1 MRSRNTGPALEGP
14 RNDLSTISAMLPY
27 IWPKDAKS
35 LRARVLIA
43 LVLLVLAKV
52 ANVAVPLFYKHAV
65 DALNEPKIEL
75 VAVPVALLLAY
86 GVLRVL
92 SEAFSELRDAIFTRV
107 AQRAI
112 RLAGLKTFR
121 HLHALSLR
129 FHLDRK
135 TGGVARAVE
144 RGTKG
149 IEFLLR
155 FMLFNILPTLIE
167 ILMVCGILWNLFG
180 WRFAIVTLLTL
191 FTYIVWTTVITEWR
205 TQFRRAMNDTD
216 SDANTKAIDSLLNFE
231 TVKYFGNEDHEAR
244 RFDNALRR
252 YENAAIKSGGSLAL
266 LNIGQSAIIATGVTV
281 TMIMAGHGVVDGN
294 MTMGDLVLVNSY
306 LLQMFMPLNFLG
318 FVYREI
324 KRSLTDMETMFQL
337 LAENAEVEDLPEANE
352 LKISGGHVIFNSV
365 IFDYDPRRPVLK
377 DISFH
382 VPPGGKVAIVGASG
396 SGKSTISRLL
406 FRFYDINYGSI
417 TIDGQDIRD
426 VTQESLRR
434 VIGMVPQDTVLFN
447 DTIYYNIAYGK
458 PEASPAEVEDAA
470 RLAHIHDFIMD
481 LPDGYQSNVGER
493 GLKLSG
499 GERQRIA
506 IARTVLKN
514 PQILIFDEATSALDT
529 RTEQEILAAF
539 RKVSKDRTTLT
550 IAHRLSTIIESDE
563 ILVLSDGAIVERG
576 YHLDLL
582 STDGV
587 YADMWVR
594 QQADAEAERKLWA
607 ADSAETITRTVQAH
621 PLSQSSS
628 S

>member
-1 MRSRNTGPALEGP
+1 MRSQNPGSAPTAT
-14 RNDLSTISAMLPY
+14 RNDLNTIRAMLPY
-27 IWPKDAKS
+27 IWPEGAWS

-52 ANVAVPLFYKHAV
+52 ANVSVPMLYKHAV
-65 DALNEPKIEL
+65 DALNDTTAEL
-75 VAVPVALLLAY
+75 LAVPIGVLLAY

-92 SEAFSELRDAIFTRV
+92 SEAFGELRDAVFTRV

-112 RLAGLKTFR
+112 RLAGLETFR

-135 TGGVARAVE
+135 TGGIARAVE

-167 ILMVCGILWNLFG
+167 ILMVCGILWNLYG
-180 WRFAIVTLLTL
+180 WRFAAVTLLTL
-191 FTYIVWTTVITEWR
+191 VAYIAWTTFITEWR

-244 RFDNALRR
+244 RFDTALQR
-252 YENAAIKSGGSLAL
+252 YEDAAVKSGSSLAF
-266 LNIGQSAIIATGVTV
+266 LNIGQGTIIATGVTIA
-281 TMIMAGHGVVDGN
+281 MIMAGHSVIDGN
-294 MTMGDLVLVNSY
+294 MTMGDFVLVNAY

-337 LAENAEVEDLPEANE
+337 LAENPEVEDSPNANE
-352 LKISGGHVIFNSV
+352 LNIDGGHVVFNGV
-365 IFDYDPRRPVLK
+365 TFDYDPRRPVLA
-377 DISFH
+377 DVSFH
-382 VPPGGKVAIVGASG
+382 VPSGGTVAIVGASG

-406 FRFYDINYGSI
+406 FRFYDITGGTI

-434 VIGMVPQDTVLFN
+434 AIGMVPQDTVLFN
-447 DTIYYNIAYGK
+447 DTIYYNIAYGG
-458 PEASPAEVEDAA
+458 PEASPAQVEDAA

-481 LPDGYQSNVGER
+481 LPDGYQSTVGER

-514 PQILIFDEATSALDT
+514 PQILIFDEATSALDS
-529 RTEQEILAAF
+529 RTEQGILTAF
-539 RKVSKDRTTLT
+539 REVSKDRTTLT
-550 IAHRLSTIIESDE
+550 IAHRLSTVIEADE
-563 ILVLSDGAIVERG
+563 ILVLSGGAIVERG
-576 YHLDLL
+576 RHPDLL
-582 STDGV
+582 ATDGV
-587 YADMWVR
+587 YADMWAR
-594 QQADAEAERKLWA
+594 QQAAAEVERTLRA
-607 ADSAETITRTVQAH
+607 AGGTEAITGTAQAH
-621 PLSQSSS
+621 P
-628 S
+628 

>member
-1 MRSRNTGPALEGP
+1 MRSRDQATAPEGP
-14 RNDLSTISAMLPY
+14 RDGLKSIGAILPY
-27 IWPKDAKS
+27 IWPKDAWS
-35 LRARVLIA
+35 LRARVLLA

-52 ANVAVPLFYKHAV
+52 ANVAVPMFYKYAV
-65 DALNEPKIEL
+65 DALNEPKAQL
-75 VAVPVALLLAY
+75 LAVPISLLVAY

-92 SEAFSELRDAIFTRV
+92 SDAFSELRDAVFTRV

-167 ILMVCGILWNLFG
+167 ILMVCGILWNLYG
-180 WRFAIVTLLTL
+180 WRFTAVTLLTL
-191 FTYIVWTTVITEWR
+191 VAYIAWTTFITEWR

-244 RFDNALRR
+244 RFDTALQR
-252 YENAAIKSGGSLAL
+252 YEDAAVKSGSSLAF
-266 LNIGQSAIIATGVTV
+266 LNIGQGTIIATGVTIA
-281 TMIMAGHGVVDGN
+281 MIMAGHSVIDGN
-294 MTMGDLVLVNSY
+294 MTMGDFVLVNAY

-337 LAENAEVEDLPEANE
+337 LAENPEVEDSPNANE
-352 LKISGGHVIFNSV
+352 LNIDGGHLVFNGV
-365 IFDYDPRRPVLK
+365 TFDYDPRRPVLE
-377 DISFH
+377 DVSFH
-382 VPPGGKVAIVGASG
+382 VPSGGTVAIVGASG

-406 FRFYDINYGSI
+406 FRFYDITGGTI

-434 VIGMVPQDTVLFN
+434 AIGMVPQDTVLFN
-447 DTIYYNIAYGK
+447 DTIYYNIAYGG
-458 PEASPAEVEDAA
+458 PEASPAQVEDAA

-481 LPDGYQSNVGER
+481 LPDGYQSTVGER

-514 PQILIFDEATSALDT
+514 PQILIFDEATSALDS
-529 RTEQEILAAF
+529 RTEQGILTAF
-539 RKVSKDRTTLT
+539 REVSKDRTTLT
-550 IAHRLSTIIESDE
+550 IAHRLSTVIEADE
-563 ILVLSDGAIVERG
+563 ILVLSGGAIVERG
-576 YHLDLL
+576 RHPDLL
-582 STDGV
+582 ATDGV
-587 YADMWVR
+587 YADMWAR
-594 QQADAEAERKLWA
+594 QQAAAEVERTLRAAEDTEA
-607 ADSAETITRTVQAH
+607 ITETAQAH
-621 PLSQSSS
+621 P
-628 S
+628 

>member
-1 MRSRNTGPALEGP
+1 MRSRDQDTAPEGP
-14 RNDLSTISAMLPY
+14 RDALKSIGAILPH
-27 IWPKDAKS
+27 IWPKDAWS
-35 LRARVLIA
+35 LRARVLLA

-52 ANVAVPLFYKHAV
+52 ANVAVPMFYKYAV
-65 DALNEPKIEL
+65 DALNEPKAEL
-75 VAVPVALLLAY
+75 LAVPISLLVAY

-92 SEAFSELRDAIFTRV
+92 SDAFGELRDAVFTRV

-112 RLAGLKTFR
+112 RLAGLRTFR

-167 ILMVCGILWNLFG
+167 ILMVCGILWNLYG
-180 WRFAIVTLLTL
+180 WRFAAVTLLTL
-191 FTYIVWTTVITEWR
+191 VAYIAWTTFITEWR

-244 RFDNALRR
+244 RFDTALQR
-252 YENAAIKSGGSLAL
+252 YEDAAVKSGSSLAF
-266 LNIGQSAIIATGVTV
+266 LNIGQGTIIATGVTIA
-281 TMIMAGHGVVDGN
+281 MIMAGHSVIDGN
-294 MTMGDLVLVNSY
+294 MTMGDFVLVNAY

-337 LAENAEVEDLPEANE
+337 LAENPEVEDSPNANE
-352 LKISGGHVIFNSV
+352 LNIDGGHVVFNGV
-365 IFDYDPRRPVLK
+365 TFDYDPRRPVLA
-377 DISFH
+377 DVSFH
-382 VPPGGKVAIVGASG
+382 VPSGGTVAIVGASG

-406 FRFYDINYGSI
+406 FRFYDITGGTI

-434 VIGMVPQDTVLFN
+434 AIGMVPQDTVLFN
-447 DTIYYNIAYGK
+447 DTIYYNIAYGG
-458 PEASPAEVEDAA
+458 PEASPAQVEDAA

-481 LPDGYQSNVGER
+481 LPDGYQSTVGER

-514 PQILIFDEATSALDT
+514 PQILIFDEATSALDS
-529 RTEQEILAAF
+529 RTEQGILTAF
-539 RKVSKDRTTLT
+539 REVSKDRTTLT
-550 IAHRLSTIIESDE
+550 IAHRLSTVIEADE
-563 ILVLSDGAIVERG
+563 ILVLSGGAIVERG
-576 YHLDLL
+576 RHPDLL
-582 STDGV
+582 ATDGV
-587 YADMWVR
+587 YADMWAR
-594 QQADAEAERKLWA
+594 QQAAAEVERTLRAAEDTEA
-607 ADSAETITRTVQAH
+607 ITETAQAH
-621 PLSQSSS
+621 P
-628 S
+628 

>member
-1 MRSRNTGPALEGP
+1 MRSRDHGTAPEGP
-14 RNDLSTISAMLPY
+14 RDDLKSIRAILPY
-27 IWPKDAKS
+27 IWPKDAWS
-35 LRARVLIA
+35 LRARVLLA

-52 ANVAVPLFYKHAV
+52 ANVAVPMFYKHAV
-65 DALNEPKIEL
+65 DALNEPKAEL
-75 VAVPVALLLAY
+75 LAVPIALLVAY

-92 SEAFSELRDAIFTRV
+92 SDAFGELRDAVFTRV

-167 ILMVCGILWNLFG
+167 ILMVCGILWQLYG
-180 WRFAIVTLLTL
+180 WRFAAVTLLTL
-191 FTYIVWTTVITEWR
+191 AAYIGWTTLITEWR
-205 TQFRRAMNDTD
+205 TRFRRAMNDTD
-216 SDANTKAIDSLLNFE
+216 SEANTKAIDSLLNFE
-231 TVKYFGNEDHEAR
+231 TVKYFGNEDHEVR
-244 RFDNALRR
+244 RFDTALQR
-252 YENAAIKSGGSLAL
+252 YEDAAVKSGGSLAL
-266 LNIGQSAIIATGVTV
+266 LNIGQGAIIATGVTIS
-281 TMIMAGHGVVDGN
+281 MIMAGHGVVDGT
-294 MTMGDLVLVNSY
+294 MTMGDFVLVNAY

-324 KRSLTDMETMFQL
+324 KRSLTDMETMFQI
-337 LAENAEVEDLPEANE
+337 LAENAEVEDSPNAKE
-352 LKISGGHVIFNSV
+352 LNMYEGHVVFDGVTFN
-365 IFDYDPRRPVLK
+365 YDQRRPILK
-377 DISFH
+377 DVSFSIS
-382 VPPGGKVAIVGASG
+382 PGGTVAIVGASG

-406 FRFYDINYGSI
+406 FRFYDITSGMI

-434 VIGMVPQDTVLFN
+434 AIGMVPQDTVLFN
-447 DTIYYNIAYGK
+447 DTIYYNIAYGR

-481 LPDGYQSNVGER
+481 LPDGYQSTVGER

-499 GERQRIA
+499 GERQRVA

-514 PQILIFDEATSALDT
+514 PQILIFDEATSALDS
-529 RTEQEILAAF
+529 RTEQGILTAF
-539 RKVSKDRTTLT
+539 RDVSENRTTLT

-563 ILVLSDGAIVERG
+563 ILVLSGGAIVERG
-576 YHLDLL
+576 RHLDLL
-582 STDGV
+582 TADGV
-587 YADMWVR
+587 YADMWAR
-594 QQADAEAERKLWA
+594 QQAVAEAERTLWA
-607 ADSAETITRTVQAH
+607 TESMDGVNVTARAD
-621 PLSQSSS
+621 P
-628 S
+628 

>member
-1 MRSRNTGPALEGP
+1 MRSRDQATAPEGP
-14 RNDLSTISAMLPY
+14 RDGLKSIGAILPY
-27 IWPKDAKS
+27 IWPKDAWS
-35 LRARVLIA
+35 LRARVLLA

-52 ANVAVPLFYKHAV
+52 ANVAVPMFYKYAV
-65 DALNEPKIEL
+65 DALNEPKAQL
-75 VAVPVALLLAY
+75 LAVPISLLVAY

-92 SEAFSELRDAIFTRV
+92 SDAFGELRDAVFTRV

-112 RLAGLKTFR
+112 RLAGLRTFR

-167 ILMVCGILWNLFG
+167 ILMVCGILWNLYG
-180 WRFAIVTLLTL
+180 WRFAAVTLLTL
-191 FTYIVWTTVITEWR
+191 VAYIAWTTFITEWR

-244 RFDNALRR
+244 RFDTALQR
-252 YENAAIKSGGSLAL
+252 YEDAAVKSGSSLAF
-266 LNIGQSAIIATGVTV
+266 LNIGQGTIIATGVTIA
-281 TMIMAGHGVVDGN
+281 MIMAGHSVIDGN
-294 MTMGDLVLVNSY
+294 MTMGDFVLVNAY

-337 LAENAEVEDLPEANE
+337 LAENPEVEDSPNANE
-352 LKISGGHVIFNSV
+352 LNIDGGHVVFNSV
-365 IFDYDPRRPVLK
+365 TFDYDPRRPVLA
-377 DISFH
+377 DVSFH
-382 VPPGGKVAIVGASG
+382 VPSGGTVAIVGASG

-406 FRFYDINYGSI
+406 FRFYDITGGTI

-434 VIGMVPQDTVLFN
+434 AIGMVPQDTVLFN
-447 DTIYYNIAYGK
+447 DTIYYNIAYGG
-458 PEASPAEVEDAA
+458 PEASPAQVEDAA

-481 LPDGYQSNVGER
+481 LPDGYQSTVGER

-514 PQILIFDEATSALDT
+514 PQILIFDEATSALDS
-529 RTEQEILAAF
+529 RTEQGILTAF
-539 RKVSKDRTTLT
+539 REVSKDRTTLT
-550 IAHRLSTIIESDE
+550 IAHRLSTVIEADE
-563 ILVLSDGAIVERG
+563 ILVLSGGAIVERG
-576 YHLDLL
+576 RHPDLL
-582 STDGV
+582 ATDGV
-587 YADMWVR
+587 YADMWAR
-594 QQADAEAERKLWA
+594 QQAAAEVERTLRAAEDTEA
-607 ADSAETITRTVQAH
+607 ITETAQAH
-621 PLSQSSS
+621 P
-628 S
+628 

>member
-1 MRSRNTGPALEGP
+1 MRSRDQATAPEGP
-14 RNDLSTISAMLPY
+14 RDGLKSIGAILPY
-27 IWPKDAKS
+27 IWPKDAWS
-35 LRARVLIA
+35 LRARVLLA

-52 ANVAVPLFYKHAV
+52 ANVAVPMFYKYAV
-65 DALNEPKIEL
+65 DALNEPKAQL
-75 VAVPVALLLAY
+75 LAVPISLLVAY

-92 SEAFSELRDAIFTRV
+92 SDAFGELRDAVFTRV

-112 RLAGLKTFR
+112 RLAGLRTFR

-167 ILMVCGILWNLFG
+167 IVMVCGILWNLYG
-180 WRFAIVTLLTL
+180 WRFAAVTLLTL
-191 FTYIVWTTVITEWR
+191 VAYIAWTTFITEWR

-244 RFDNALRR
+244 RFDTALQR
-252 YENAAIKSGGSLAL
+252 YEDAAVKSGSSLAF
-266 LNIGQSAIIATGVTV
+266 LNIGQGTIIATGVTIA
-281 TMIMAGHGVVDGN
+281 MIMAGHSVIDGN
-294 MTMGDLVLVNSY
+294 MTMGDFVLVNAY

-337 LAENAEVEDLPEANE
+337 LAENPEVEDSPNANE
-352 LKISGGHVIFNSV
+352 LNIDGGHVVFNSV
-365 IFDYDPRRPVLK
+365 TFDYDPRRPVLA
-377 DISFH
+377 DVSFH
-382 VPPGGKVAIVGASG
+382 VPSGGTVAIVGASG

-406 FRFYDINYGSI
+406 FRFYDITGGTI

-434 VIGMVPQDTVLFN
+434 AIGMVPQDTVLFN
-447 DTIYYNIAYGK
+447 DTIYYNIAYGG
-458 PEASPAEVEDAA
+458 PEASPAQVEDAA

-481 LPDGYQSNVGER
+481 LPDGYQSTVGER

-514 PQILIFDEATSALDT
+514 PQILIFDEATSALDS
-529 RTEQEILAAF
+529 RTEQGILTAF
-539 RKVSKDRTTLT
+539 REVSKDRTTLT
-550 IAHRLSTIIESDE
+550 IAHRLSTVIEADE
-563 ILVLSDGAIVERG
+563 ILVLSGGAIVERG
-576 YHLDLL
+576 RHPDLL
-582 STDGV
+582 ATDGV
-587 YADMWVR
+587 YADMWAR
-594 QQADAEAERKLWA
+594 QQAAAEVERTLRAAEDTEA
-607 ADSAETITRTVQAH
+607 ITETAQAH
-621 PLSQSSS
+621 P
-628 S
+628 

>member
-1 MRSRNTGPALEGP
+1 MRSRDQDTAPEGP
-14 RNDLSTISAMLPY
+14 RDALKSIGAILPH
-27 IWPKDAKS
+27 IWPKDAWS
-35 LRARVLIA
+35 LRARVLLA

-52 ANVAVPLFYKHAV
+52 ANVAVPMFYKYAV
-65 DALNEPKIEL
+65 DALNEPKAQL
-75 VAVPVALLLAY
+75 LAVPISLLVAY

-92 SEAFSELRDAIFTRV
+92 SDAFGELRDAVFTRV

-112 RLAGLKTFR
+112 RLAGLRTFR

-167 ILMVCGILWNLFG
+167 ILMVCGILWNLYG
-180 WRFAIVTLLTL
+180 WRFAAVTLLTL
-191 FTYIVWTTVITEWR
+191 VAYIAWTTFITEWR

-244 RFDNALRR
+244 RFDTALQR
-252 YENAAIKSGGSLAL
+252 YEDAAVKSGSSLAF
-266 LNIGQSAIIATGVTV
+266 LNIGQGTIIATGVTIA
-281 TMIMAGHGVVDGN
+281 MIMAGHSVIDGN
-294 MTMGDLVLVNSY
+294 MTMGDFVLVNAY

-337 LAENAEVEDLPEANE
+337 LAENPEVEDSPNANE
-352 LKISGGHVIFNSV
+352 LNIDGGHVVFNGV
-365 IFDYDPRRPVLK
+365 TFDYDPRRPVLA
-377 DISFH
+377 DVSFH
-382 VPPGGKVAIVGASG
+382 VPSGGTVAIVGASG

-406 FRFYDINYGSI
+406 FRFYDITGGTI

-434 VIGMVPQDTVLFN
+434 AIGMVPQDTVLFN
-447 DTIYYNIAYGK
+447 DTIYYNIAYGG
-458 PEASPAEVEDAA
+458 PEASPAQVEDAA

-481 LPDGYQSNVGER
+481 LPDGYQSTVGER

-514 PQILIFDEATSALDT
+514 PQILIFDEATSALDS
-529 RTEQEILAAF
+529 RTEQGILTAF
-539 RKVSKDRTTLT
+539 REVSKDRTTLT
-550 IAHRLSTIIESDE
+550 IAHRLSTVIEADE
-563 ILVLSDGAIVERG
+563 ILVLSGGAIVERG
-576 YHLDLL
+576 RHPDLL
-582 STDGV
+582 ATDGV
-587 YADMWVR
+587 YADMWAR
-594 QQADAEAERKLWA
+594 QQAAAEVERTLRAAEDTEA
-607 ADSAETITRTVQAH
+607 ITETAQAH
-621 PLSQSSS
+621 P
-628 S
+628 

>member
-1 MRSRNTGPALEGP
+1 MRSRDHGPAPEGP
-14 RNDLSTISAMLPY
+14 RDDLKSIRAILPY
-27 IWPKDAKS
+27 IWPKDAWS
-35 LRARVLIA
+35 LRARVLLA

-52 ANVAVPLFYKHAV
+52 ANVTVPMFYKHAV
-65 DALNEPKIEL
+65 DALNEPKAEL
-75 VAVPVALLLAY
+75 LAVPIALLVAY

-92 SEAFSELRDAIFTRV
+92 SDAFGELRDAVFTRV

-167 ILMVCGILWNLFG
+167 ILMVCGILWNLYG
-180 WRFAIVTLLTL
+180 WRFAAVTLLTL
-191 FTYIVWTTVITEWR
+191 VAYIVWTTFITEWR

-244 RFDNALRR
+244 RFDTALQR
-252 YENAAIKSGGSLAL
+252 YEDAAVKSGSSLAF
-266 LNIGQSAIIATGVTV
+266 LNIGQGAIIATGVTIA
-281 TMIMAGHGVVDGN
+281 MIMAGHGVVDGN
-294 MTMGDLVLVNSY
+294 MTMGDFVLVNAY

-324 KRSLTDMETMFQL
+324 KRSLTDMETMFQI
-337 LAENAEVEDLPEANE
+337 LAENAEVEDPPNANE
-352 LKISGGHVIFNSV
+352 LNIDGGHVVFSGV
-365 IFDYDPRRPVLK
+365 TFDYDPRRPVLE
-377 DISFH
+377 DVSFH
-382 VPPGGKVAIVGASG
+382 VPSGGTVAIVGASG

-406 FRFYDINYGSI
+406 FRFYDITSGTI
-417 TIDGQDIRD
+417 TIDGQDIQN

-434 VIGMVPQDTVLFN
+434 AIGMVPQDTVLFN
-447 DTIYYNIAYGK
+447 DTIYYNIAYGG

-481 LPDGYQSNVGER
+481 LPDGYQSTVGER

-514 PQILIFDEATSALDT
+514 PQILIFDEATSALDS
-529 RTEQEILAAF
+529 RTEQGILAAF
-539 RKVSKDRTTLT
+539 REVSADRTTLT
-550 IAHRLSTIIESDE
+550 IAHRLSTIIDSDE
-563 ILVLSDGAIVERG
+563 ILVLSGGAIVERG
-576 YHLDLL
+576 RHLNLL
-582 STDGV
+582 AADGI
-587 YADMWVR
+587 YADMWAR
-594 QQADAEAERKLWA
+594 QQTAAEAERTLRVEGQI
-607 ADSAETITRTVQAH
+607 DTITGSA
-621 PLSQSSS
+621 
-628 S
+628 

>member
-1 MRSRNTGPALEGP
+1 MRSRDQATAPEGP
-14 RNDLSTISAMLPY
+14 RDGLKSIGAILPY
-27 IWPKDAKS
+27 IWPKDAWS
-35 LRARVLIA
+35 LRARVLLA

-52 ANVAVPLFYKHAV
+52 ANVAVPMFYKYAV
-65 DALNEPKIEL
+65 DALNEPKAEL
-75 VAVPVALLLAY
+75 LAVPISLLVAY

-92 SEAFSELRDAIFTRV
+92 SDAFGELRDAVFTRV

-112 RLAGLKTFR
+112 RLAGLRTFR

-167 ILMVCGILWNLFG
+167 ILMVCGILWNLYG
-180 WRFAIVTLLTL
+180 WRFAAVTLLTL
-191 FTYIVWTTVITEWR
+191 VAYIAWTTFITEWR

-244 RFDNALRR
+244 RFDTALQR
-252 YENAAIKSGGSLAL
+252 YEDAAVKSGSSLAF
-266 LNIGQSAIIATGVTV
+266 LNIGQGTIIATGVTIA
-281 TMIMAGHGVVDGN
+281 MIMAGHSVIDGN
-294 MTMGDLVLVNSY
+294 MTMGDFVLVNAY

-337 LAENAEVEDLPEANE
+337 LAENPEVEDSPNANE
-352 LKISGGHVIFNSV
+352 LNIDGGHVVFNSV
-365 IFDYDPRRPVLK
+365 TFDYDPRRPVLA
-377 DISFH
+377 DVSFH
-382 VPPGGKVAIVGASG
+382 VPSGGTVAIVGASG

-406 FRFYDINYGSI
+406 FRFYDITGGTI
-417 TIDGQDIRD
+417 TIDGQDIRH

-434 VIGMVPQDTVLFN
+434 AIGMVPQDTVLFN
-447 DTIYYNIAYGK
+447 DTIYYNIAYGG
-458 PEASPAEVEDAA
+458 PEASPAQVEDAA

-481 LPDGYQSNVGER
+481 LPDGYQSTVGER

-514 PQILIFDEATSALDT
+514 PQILIFDEATSALDS
-529 RTEQEILAAF
+529 RTEQGILTAF
-539 RKVSKDRTTLT
+539 REVSEDRTTLT
-550 IAHRLSTIIESDE
+550 IAHRLSTVIEADE
-563 ILVLSDGAIVERG
+563 ILVLSGGAIVERG
-576 YHLDLL
+576 RHPDLL
-582 STDGV
+582 ATDGV
-587 YADMWVR
+587 YADMWAR
-594 QQADAEAERKLWA
+594 QQAAAEVERTLRAAEDTEA
-607 ADSAETITRTVQAH
+607 ITETAQAH
-621 PLSQSSS
+621 P
-628 S
+628 

>member
-1 MRSRNTGPALEGP
+1 MRSRDQATAPEGP
-14 RNDLSTISAMLPY
+14 RDGLKSIGAILPY
-27 IWPKDAKS
+27 IWPKDAWS
-35 LRARVLIA
+35 LRARVLLA

-52 ANVAVPLFYKHAV
+52 ANVAVPMFYKYAV
-65 DALNEPKIEL
+65 DALNEPKAQL
-75 VAVPVALLLAY
+75 LAVPISLLVAY

-92 SEAFSELRDAIFTRV
+92 SDAFGELRDAVFTRV

-112 RLAGLKTFR
+112 RLAGLRTFR

-167 ILMVCGILWNLFG
+167 ILMVCGILWNLYG
-180 WRFAIVTLLTL
+180 WRFAAVTLLTL
-191 FTYIVWTTVITEWR
+191 VAYIAWTTFITEWR

-244 RFDNALRR
+244 RFDTALQR
-252 YENAAIKSGGSLAL
+252 YEDAAVKSGSSLAF
-266 LNIGQSAIIATGVTV
+266 LNIGQGTIIATGVTIA
-281 TMIMAGHGVVDGN
+281 MIMAGHSVIDGN
-294 MTMGDLVLVNSY
+294 MTMGDFVLVNAY

-337 LAENAEVEDLPEANE
+337 LAENPEVEDSPNATE
-352 LKISGGHVIFNSV
+352 LNIDGGHVVFNSV
-365 IFDYDPRRPVLK
+365 TFDYDPRRPVLA
-377 DISFH
+377 DVSFH
-382 VPPGGKVAIVGASG
+382 VPSGGTVAIVGASG

-406 FRFYDINYGSI
+406 FRFYDITGGTI

-434 VIGMVPQDTVLFN
+434 AIGMVPQDTVLFN
-447 DTIYYNIAYGK
+447 DTIYYNIAYGG
-458 PEASPAEVEDAA
+458 PEASPAQVEDAA

-481 LPDGYQSNVGER
+481 LPDGYQSTVGER

-514 PQILIFDEATSALDT
+514 PQILIFDEATSALDS
-529 RTEQEILAAF
+529 RTEQGILTAF
-539 RKVSKDRTTLT
+539 REVSKDRTTLT
-550 IAHRLSTIIESDE
+550 IAHRLSTVIEADE
-563 ILVLSDGAIVERG
+563 ILVLSGGAIVERG
-576 YHLDLL
+576 RHPDLL
-582 STDGV
+582 ATDGV
-587 YADMWVR
+587 YADMWAR
-594 QQADAEAERKLWA
+594 QQAAAEVERTLRAAEDTEA
-607 ADSAETITRTVQAH
+607 ITETAQAH
-621 PLSQSSS
+621 P
-628 S
+628 

>member
-1 MRSRNTGPALEGP
+1 MRSRDHGTAPVGP
-14 RNDLSTISAMLPY
+14 RYDLKSIRAMSPY
-27 IWPKDAKS
+27 IWPKDAWS
-35 LRARVLIA
+35 LRARVLLA

-52 ANVAVPLFYKHAV
+52 ANVAVPMFYKYAV
-65 DALNEPKIEL
+65 DALNEPKAQL
-75 VAVPVALLLAY
+75 LAVPISLLVAY

-92 SEAFSELRDAIFTRV
+92 SDAFGELRDAVFTRV

-112 RLAGLKTFR
+112 RLAGLRTFR

-167 ILMVCGILWNLFG
+167 ILMVCGILWNLYG
-180 WRFAIVTLLTL
+180 WRFAAVTLLTL
-191 FTYIVWTTVITEWR
+191 VAYIAWTTFITEWR

-244 RFDNALRR
+244 RFDTALQR
-252 YENAAIKSGGSLAL
+252 YEDAAVKSGSSLAF
-266 LNIGQSAIIATGVTV
+266 LNIGQGTIIATGVTIA
-281 TMIMAGHGVVDGN
+281 MIMAGHSVIDGN
-294 MTMGDLVLVNSY
+294 MTMGDFVLVNAY

-337 LAENAEVEDLPEANE
+337 LAENPEVEDSPNANE
-352 LKISGGHVIFNSV
+352 LNIDGGHVVFNGV
-365 IFDYDPRRPVLK
+365 TFDYDPRRPVLA
-377 DISFH
+377 DVSFH
-382 VPPGGKVAIVGASG
+382 VPSGGTVAIVGASG

-406 FRFYDINYGSI
+406 FRFYDITGGTI

-434 VIGMVPQDTVLFN
+434 AIGMVPQDTVLFN
-447 DTIYYNIAYGK
+447 DTIYYNIAYGG
-458 PEASPAEVEDAA
+458 PEASPAQVEDAA

-481 LPDGYQSNVGER
+481 LPDGYQSTVGER

-514 PQILIFDEATSALDT
+514 PQILIFDEATSALDS
-529 RTEQEILAAF
+529 RTEQGILTAF
-539 RKVSKDRTTLT
+539 REVSKDRTTLT
-550 IAHRLSTIIESDE
+550 IAHRLSTVIEADE
-563 ILVLSDGAIVERG
+563 ILVLSGGAIVERG
-576 YHLDLL
+576 RHPDLL
-582 STDGV
+582 ATDGV
-587 YADMWVR
+587 YADMWAR
-594 QQADAEAERKLWA
+594 QQAAAEFERTLRTAEDTEA
-607 ADSAETITRTVQAH
+607 ITGTAQAH
-621 PLSQSSS
+621 P
-628 S
+628 